1 LLPESLALVNT
12 VLLVS
17 SKSRIEARLENIV
30 KVIVKVIRKGI
41 YYNGIRVG
49 SNGKK
54 RGETFPAPMQRLKC
68 L

>member
-41 YYNGIRVG
+41 
-49 SNGKK
+49 
-54 RGETFPAPMQRLKC
+54 
-68 L
+68 